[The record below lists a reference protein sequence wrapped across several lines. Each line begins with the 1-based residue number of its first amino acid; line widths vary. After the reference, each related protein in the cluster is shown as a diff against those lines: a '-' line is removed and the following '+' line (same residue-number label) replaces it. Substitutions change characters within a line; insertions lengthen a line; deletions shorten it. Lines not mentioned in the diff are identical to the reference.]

1 MTTEY
6 QPTTKSLAAP
16 ALTGWGIVE
25 INGHR
30 THAGEIKTREIFG
43 SGIMRIFIPNTQ
55 GKPPEE
61 RYYPIRSIFSVTMT
75 DEATAR
81 AKAKELEPRETI
93 IEDEDGRW
101 DNDDED
107 DDEEDEDDD
116 DQDDDE
122 EDDDEEEDDEEEDDE
137 EEEDEDGRW
146 DDDDEDEDE
155 EDVTPNQEVIFDD
168 PVRWA
173 SEKDTTQ
180 AQQDEERHK
189 RDMGHP
195 VKPEASQPSRQL
207 INWWYPIT
215 LIIVLSG
222 IGAETIRFILTWTTD
237 Q

>member
-107 DDEEDEDDD
+107 
-116 DQDDDE
+116 
-122 EDDDEEEDDEEEDDE
+122 
-137 EEEDEDGRW
+137 
-146 DDDDEDEDE
+146 EDE